1 MQSLKIEFNIIDR
14 NRKKNTYNQ
23 KGKEKKKTH
32 KKIRILIEPVEVK
45 GEKNEVGYG
54 FGADRGRNGLRI
66 IWFVV
71 VFPFV
76 IILLL

>member
-1 MQSLKIEFNIIDR
+1 MKIEFNIIDR
-14 NRKKNTYNQ
+14 NRNKHLQSKR
-23 KGKEKKKTH
+23 KGEKKTH

-45 GEKNEVGYG
+45 GEKKNEVGYG
-54 FGADRGRNGLRI
+54 FGADRGRKGLRI

-76 IILLL
+76 IISLLLY

>member
-14 NRKKNTYNQ
+14 NRKKHLQ
-23 KGKEKKKTH
+23 SKRKGEKKTH